1 MNNYYKYLPI
11 SKVDKSWGL
20 YVVNVGCTKIARAQ
34 LYPPGD
40 HPSHHYFKWEEGR
53 IFDEFQLI
61 YILNGE
67 GVFESKS
74 CPLIPVKSGT
84 LLMLY
89 PYEWHRFK
97 PNDDTGWEEYWIGCK
112 GTILQNIYNHH
123 FFPKETPTYY
133 LGTNDPVINLFTD
146 IIEQTQSEKTGYQ
159 QLVSGMLLHL
169 FGKIFSLSKQ
179 LNFDKKHK
187 HEDVIN
193 QAMSVMHSNI
203 NSYVSFEKLA
213 ADFCISYSLFRK
225 AFKLYTGM
233 SPHQYFLQL
242 KLNKAKA
249 LLMNSGN
256 SVKQIADELGFESA
270 YSFSKIFK
278 AKTGYAPNHFKK
290 KFLL

>member
-1 MNNYYKYLPI
+1 MHNYYKYLPT
-11 SKVDKSWGL
+11 SNVDKSWGL
-20 YVVNVGCTKIARAQ
+20 YVVNVGCTRVVKSQ
-34 LYPPGD
+34 LYPAGD

-53 IFDEFQLI
+53 ILDEFQLI

-74 CPLIPVKSGT
+74 CPLMPVKSGT

-97 PNDDTGWEEYWIGCK
+97 PNSDTGWEEYWIGCK
-112 GTILQNIYNHH
+112 GSILQNIYHHH
-123 FFPKETPTYY
+123 FFPRETPAFY
-133 LGTNDPVINLFTD
+133 LGMNESVIGLFTEV
-146 IIEQTQSEKTGYQ
+146 IEQTRSEKAGYQ

-169 FGKIFSLSKQ
+169 FGKIFSLSRQ
-179 LNFDKKHK
+179 LHFDKKHK
-187 HEDVIN
+187 HEELIN
-193 QAMSVMHSNI
+193 RAKSVMHSNMH
-203 NSYVSFEKLA
+203 SYLSFEKLA
-213 ADFCISYSLFRK
+213 GDLCISYSSFRK

-249 LLMNSGN
+249 LLMHADA

-270 YSFSKIFK
+270 YAFSRIFK
-278 AKTGYAPNHFKK
+278 AKTGDAPNHFKK